1 MEFNGMNAHEYWM
14 QEALMEAATAAAR
27 GEVPVGAVAVAEN
40 EVIASAHNRREES
53 GNPLDHAEMI
63 LLGKINRDHGNWR
76 FDDVTIYCTCE
87 PCLMCMG
94 ALVHA
99 RIPRLVFGCF
109 EPKTGAC
116 GSLYD
121 FSRDRRLNHN
131 IEVIPGV
138 LHDQCALQLRQFFQT
153 VRQSGPAQVKA

>member
-1 MEFNGMNAHEYWM
+1 MSEHEHWME
-14 QEALMEAATAAAR
+14 EALLEAASAAAR

-40 EVIASAHNRREES
+40 EVIARAHNRREET
-53 GNPLDHAEMI
+53 GNPLDHAEII
-63 LLGKINRDHGNWR
+63 LLQTINRDHGNWR

-94 ALVHA
+94 AIIHA
-99 RIPRLVFGCF
+99 RIPKLVFGCF

-121 FSRDRRLNHN
+121 FSRDARLNHR
-131 IEVIPGV
+131 IEVTPGV
-138 LHDQCALQLRQFFQT
+138 LHDRCALQLRQFFQ
-153 VRQSGPAQVKA
+153 VLRKADPSQVKA